1 MNPAN
6 LKRYMPV
13 SRTVNVADAFRTND
27 LSFIPGGFEVS
38 ITLNNGQTLVYDKI
52 KNPKKYIQSLSNYEN
67 IVEVKVNG
75 EPFNF

>member
-1 MNPAN
+1 
-6 LKRYMPV
+6 MPV
-13 SRTVNVADAFRTND
+13 SRTVKVADAFRTND

-67 IVEVKVNG
+67 IVSVTVDGK
-75 EPFNF
+75 PFNF